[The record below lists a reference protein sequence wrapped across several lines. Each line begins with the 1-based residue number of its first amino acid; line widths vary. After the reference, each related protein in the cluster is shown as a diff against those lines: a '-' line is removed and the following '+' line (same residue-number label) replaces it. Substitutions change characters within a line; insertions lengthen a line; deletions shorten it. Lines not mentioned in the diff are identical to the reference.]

1 MPSKLMRIVLLVLP
15 AAALMLS
22 VLPAAFAGT
31 AASGSAAAYAVGRL
45 NPYTGLLDGRLGTI
59 LWFVGTAVVVA
70 GAVFAAYLG
79 KKNTFH

>member
-1 MPSKLMRIVLLVLP
+1 MFSKARRIALSILFT
-15 AAALMLS
+15 AALMLAA
-22 VLPAAFAGT
+22 LPAAFAGT

-70 GAVFAAYLG
+70 AAVFAAYLG
-79 KKNTFH
+79 KKNTFQ